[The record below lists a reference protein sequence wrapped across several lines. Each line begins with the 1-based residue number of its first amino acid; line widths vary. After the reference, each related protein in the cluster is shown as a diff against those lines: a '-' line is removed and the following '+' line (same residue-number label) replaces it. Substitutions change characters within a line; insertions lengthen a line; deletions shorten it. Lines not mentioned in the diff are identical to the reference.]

1 MQKFRKRAV
10 ARATIPAAAA
20 ASFVNPTKLRNVKKD
35 GKRSSEK
42 VLEKTKIYFPPP
54 PTKKGN
60 THCYFMYSTG
70 IRRSNCIFC
79 RVLQKWKKI
88 E

>member
-42 VLEKTKIYFPPP
+42 VLEKTKIYF
-54 PTKKGN
+54 
-60 THCYFMYSTG
+60 
-70 IRRSNCIFC
+70 
-79 RVLQKWKKI
+79 
-88 E
+88 

>member
-42 VLEKTKIYFPPP
+42 VLEKTKIYFSPPP
-54 PTKKGN
+54 HQKGEY
-60 THCYFMYSTG
+60 TLLFYVQHRDTPQQ
-70 IRRSNCIFC
+70 
-79 RVLQKWKKI
+79 LHLL
-88 E
+88 

>member
-42 VLEKTKIYFPPP
+42 VLEKTKIYFSPPP
-54 PTKKGN
+54 PKRGIHTAILCTAQGYAAATASSVECYKNGKK
-60 THCYFMYSTG
+60 
-70 IRRSNCIFC
+70 
-79 RVLQKWKKI
+79 
-88 E
+88 

>member
-42 VLEKTKIYFPPP
+42 VLEKTKIYFSPPHQ
-54 PTKKGN
+54 KGEY
-60 THCYFMYSTG
+60 TLLFYVQHRDTPQQ
-70 IRRSNCIFC
+70 
-79 RVLQKWKKI
+79 LHLL
-88 E
+88 

>member
-42 VLEKTKIYFPPP
+42 VLEKTKNYFFPHQ
-54 PTKKGN
+54 KGEY
-60 THCYFMYSTG
+60 TLLFYVQHRDTPQQ
-70 IRRSNCIFC
+70 
-79 RVLQKWKKI
+79 LHLL
-88 E
+88 